1 MSTEIDLR
9 SELVDI
15 MQRMDDA
22 GLNHGTA
29 GNVSVRF
36 EDGVLISPSGIP
48 ASLLRPEQV
57 VFMHLNGDYSG
68 DVKPSSEWRMHTG
81 ILEKRPDM
89 QAVVHC
95 HSRFATTLA
104 CARKPIPFLHYM
116 TAVSGGAEIPVAP
129 YATFGTQALAD
140 EIVQTLDGRFGCLMA
155 NSWADCGFDIP
166 HKSAVHCRRNRDTGR
181 LLLRHALYWRSRASD
196 PARSCGRHH
205 AIQKLRAALKALPAP
220 LPGDFD
226 ACAGI
231 GEPALACFQFNRSI

>member
-155 NSWADCGFDIP
+155 NHGQIAVSTSLTRALSIAEEIETQAGYYYGTLCIGGPELLTQEDLAGVITQF
-166 HKSAVHCRRNRDTGR
+166 KSYGQR
-181 LLLRHALYWRSRASD
+181 
-196 PARSCGRHH
+196 
-205 AIQKLRAALKALPAP
+205 
-220 LPGDFD
+220 
-226 ACAGI
+226 
-231 GEPALACFQFNRSI
+231 